1 MFLVLFSTLA
11 LEQVICV
18 SKWLFN
24 YFSYLFN
31 YLFTENCW
39 YFKQITCT
47 YNYFARAPF
56 PAHTYTCIQLCVL
69 LYHYSSCFFYLVQP
83 NNFTITSSGNQFNGR
98 TIVKTDSEVTLTVE
112 FRADSLPIVTWFRE
126 TFDTEVETSL
136 SNSCFYAIN
145 DLVKT
150 EMENMF
156 RVSTV
161 YMHM

>member
-11 LEQVICV
+11 LEQVICL

-24 YFSYLFN
+24 FFSYLFH

-39 YFKQITCT
+39 YFEQITCT
-47 YNYFARAPF
+47 YNYFAHAPF

-83 NNFTITSSGNQFNGR
+83 NNFTITSSGGQFNGR
-98 TIVKTDSEVTLTVE
+98 TIVKTNSDVTLTVE

-126 TFDTEVETSL
+126 PFDTGNETSL
-136 SNSCFYAIN
+136 SNSSFYTII
-145 DLVKT
+145 DPVET